1 MTNFVDTVVAGKKAR
16 GKTKC
21 TVKLVNSI
29 CGWMLIPI
37 TDNSLPA
44 LDKIYFAKYTGL
56 KPSQRAFAIGGTPKQ
71 ALTAVRIACGWEK
84 ISVSACGS
92 KKSPTLYMWYK
103 EKEHGS

>member
-1 MTNFVDTVVAGKKAR
+1 MTSFVDTVVAGKKLK

-29 CGWMLIPI
+29 CGWQLIPI

-44 LDKIYFAKYTGL
+44 LDRIYMARYTDL
-56 KPSQRAFAIGGTPKQ
+56 KPSQRAFAIGGTAKQ
-71 ALTAVRIACGWEK
+71 ALVAVRTSAGWEK

-92 KKSPTLYMWYK
+92 KKSPILHMWYK
-103 EKEHGS
+103 GA

>member
-1 MTNFVDTVVAGKKAR
+1 MTSFVDTVVAGKKIK

-44 LDKIYFAKYTGL
+44 LDRIYFAKYTEL
-56 KPSQRAFAIGGTPKQ
+56 KPSQRTFAVGGSAKQ
-71 ALTAVRIACGWEK
+71 ALVAVRTAAGYEK
-84 ISVSACGS
+84 ISVSVCGD
-92 KKSPTLYMWYK
+92 KKAPTLHMWYK
-103 EKEHGS
+103 E